1 MVVDIIVVRQTRCF
15 CRTFTLSSYSIFVV
29 SGFVAFVVNMV
40 VLLLKVELDPVV
52 KTHNLPAVLG
62 FSNKH
67 MFKSAGIRTVVK
79 IKSLCSD
86 IG

>member
-1 MVVDIIVVRQTRCF
+1 MM
-15 CRTFTLSSYSIFVV
+15 LSSYSIFAV
-29 SGFVAFVVNMV
+29 SGFVAFVVDVV

-52 KTHNLPAVLG
+52 KTHDLPAELG

-67 MFKSAGIRTVVK
+67 VFKSAGILTIVE